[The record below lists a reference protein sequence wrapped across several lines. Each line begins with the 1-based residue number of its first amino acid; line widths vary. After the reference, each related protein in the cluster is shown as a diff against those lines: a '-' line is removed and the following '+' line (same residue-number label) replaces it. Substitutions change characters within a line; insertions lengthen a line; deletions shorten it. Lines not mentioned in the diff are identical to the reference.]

1 MTASITSIWLVLL
14 VLLSGWCSVL
24 KCRQILKYK
33 PDSPLNKKRDTDLF
47 FYLLALGTAGVFLFR
62 IFFVHQSWR
71 PLTSHV
77 DGLTLLVTLLCAKL
91 MYLEKRGKAQGL
103 SFVGY
108 PGVTILLL
116 WALCASRWSFR
127 AFTPDTMMKV
137 VHLFAVYLGALSVVM
152 AALFGATYLLVERKL
167 KNKQNL
173 GLAKQFAS
181 LEALERMIVVS
192 SAFGFAFISLGLV
205 TGLVSITAAHEQM
218 PLGWWY
224 EPKIVLSFIVWVTY
238 ALLFNVR
245 HTVFFRGSRAA
256 WLSLLGMFLLLLTF
270 GVVHNFTNQL
280 QDTLPQNQGK
290 QIDVQLEVDG

>member
-14 VLLSGWCSVL
+14 VLLSSWCSIV

-33 PDSPLNKKRDTDLF
+33 PDRLPQTKRNSDLF
-47 FYLLALGTAGVFLFR
+47 FYLLLLGTAGLFLFR
-62 IFFVHQSWR
+62 IFIVHQSWR

-77 DGLTLLVTLLCAKL
+77 DGMTLLVTMLCAKL
-91 MYLEKRGKAQGL
+91 MYLEKRGKARGL

-137 VHLFAVYLGALSVVM
+137 VHLFAVYFGALSVVM
-152 AALFGATYLLVERKL
+152 AALVGATYLLVERKL

-173 GLAKQFAS
+173 SITKQFAS
-181 LEALERMIVVS
+181 LEALERMIVVC

-205 TGLVSITAAHEQM
+205 TGLVSTTAVQEQL

-224 EPKIVLSFIVWVTY
+224 KPKIVLSFSVWLTY

-245 HTVFFRGSRAA
+245 HTFFFRGSRAA
-256 WLSLLGMFLLLLTF
+256 WLSLLGMLLLLLTF
-270 GVVHNFTNQL
+270 GVVHNFTNEFP
-280 QDTLPQNQGK
+280 TNQS
-290 QIDVQLEVDG
+290 QPIDVQLEVDR